1 MLFIEVDGVLRTDT
15 GALLHDGKQLLTA
28 LLAST
33 TRTVLYS
40 PDDQE
45 VLKRYLDSEGITK
58 YASLA
63 SGDFEDA
70 LRNARAET
78 NSITLVVTADPAH
91 AFFAAQ
97 QGISVCLFHGK
108 NYVRPDWKPSR
119 KTWEAIVHETD
130 LHRSPRDSSEVFS
143 G

>member
-1 MLFIEVDGVLRTDT
+1 MLFIEVDGVLRTDA
-15 GALLHDGKQLLTA
+15 GALLHDGKQLLVA

-33 TRTVLYS
+33 TRTILHSY
-40 PDDQE
+40 DDQKI
-45 VLKRYLDSEGITK
+45 LKRYLDSEGVTQ
-58 YASLA
+58 YASLS

-91 AFFAAQ
+91 ALFATQ

-108 NYVRPDWKPSR
+108 NYVRPDWKPNR
-119 KTWEAIVHETD
+119 KTWEAIVNASD
-130 LHRSPRDSSEVFS
+130 LYRSPRDSSEVIS